1 MRKLTLKGE
10 LSTVTQLSPGL
21 LSITHQLWQH
31 RLDDLT
37 VQGTCPW
44 LTTYLLVY
52 LILRSL
58 DLGKLYTF
66 NPFFL
71 HRIWWMGNLFPRLS
85 VLQENQ
91 LSELSLY
98 LTHTSWSINS
108 SSHHYFIKP
117 LPMWSS
123 EVRLKTLS
131 LCGKSL
137 GAGQTT
143 GGLKKRMEEMSQ
155 QIKCLWTRM
164 ETKTGSGP

>member
-1 MRKLTLKGE
+1 MTFLLMRKLTLRGE

-71 HRIWWMGNLFPRLS
+71 HRIWWMGTYSHGCQYYRRINCQGL
-85 VLQENQ
+85 VCIW
-91 LSELSLY
+91 
-98 LTHTSWSINS
+98 HTQVDQSILAVIMIL
-108 SSHHYFIKP
+108 SSHCQYKALRSDWKH
-117 LPMWSS
+117 WACV
-123 EVRLKTLS
+123 VRAWVQ
-131 LCGKSL
+131 GRPQE
-137 GAGQTT
+137 A
-143 GGLKKRMEEMSQ
+143 
-155 QIKCLWTRM
+155 
-164 ETKTGSGP
+164 